1 MPSRLTMNSL
11 PDRQGM
17 TAEGGKGDVRR
28 SRPTIRTPS
37 VVNVEAFDEQ
47 GAVIVVDGDLDVE
60 TVPEL
65 EAALSETIASGHL
78 HLVVDLTAATFLDS
92 MAMGTLLRSIHPLR
106 DVPTAAVALAGAHG
120 IVERSLTISGIGE
133 MFTSFGSRNAA
144 IAGVRDTGAPL
155 RDHWRRVRPGSHP
168 SAP

>member
-17 TAEGGKGDVRR
+17 TVEGGKSDVRR
-28 SRPTIRTPS
+28 SRPTSRMSP
-37 VVNVEAFDEQ
+37 VVTVEAFDEQ

-60 TVPEL
+60 TVPQL

-106 DVPTAAVALAGAHG
+106 DAPTAAVALAGAHG

-133 MFTSFGSRNAA
+133 MFSAFDSRDDA
-144 IAGVRDTGAPL
+144 VRRVTGRTGPL
-155 RDHWRRVRPGSHP
+155 RDQWRRVRPAPYP